1 MRNRLVG
8 LAAFVCIL
16 AWSITASAQNA
27 QITGSVKDSSG
38 GVIPGATITARNAE
52 TGLTRVAVTDN
63 SGDFRLPSLTPGR
76 YSVSTELSGFS
87 SETRPDIILIIDQTA
102 IIHFVLK
109 PAAVSETVT
118 VTGESPIV
126 DIQSTTHERVL
137 GRDAIEAIP
146 TSNTHFSVAT
156 LIPAVQ
162 SSNTADVGGTNAIS
176 LVALTAHGGR
186 NTDMRVLL
194 DGLSTNN
201 TEGGGQF
208 SGYLPNM
215 GSTQEVSVDF
225 AAGLAEQGTGGVFL
239 HVVPRDGGNKFS
251 FSFFATGATEGME
264 ADNLTQDL
272 KDRKFTTTTN
282 YKEIWDVSGGVGG
295 PIMKDKLWFYTAHRW
310 WGHDNYVPGL
320 YENATPQAWTRSC
333 SSASAPACWCR
344 ALDLWSRT
352 GL

>member
-1 MRNRLVG
+1 MGPFTRSAASLLVVV
-8 LAAFVCIL
+8 LLPAAAF
-16 AWSITASAQNA
+16 AQA
-27 QITGSVKDSSG
+27 AITGVVRDASGAVLPGVTVEAASSVLIEKVRAVLSDSTG
-38 GVIPGATITARNAE
+38 QYRIVDLRPGTY
-52 TGLTRVAVTDN
+52 AVTFTLPGFTTVRRDGIELT
-63 SGDFRLPSLTPGR
+63 GDCVASVNADLRLGSL
-76 YSVSTELSGFS
+76 E
-87 SETRPDIILIIDQTA
+87 
-102 IIHFVLK
+102 
-109 PAAVSETVT
+109 ETVT
-118 VTGESPIV
+118 VSGESPIV

-137 GRDAIEAIP
+137 GREAIEAIP

-156 LIPAVQ
+156 LIPAMQ

-201 TEGGGQF
+201 TEGAGQF

-282 YKEIWDVSGGVGG
+282 YKKI
-295 PIMKDKLWFYTAHRW
+295 
-310 WGHDNYVPGL
+310 
-320 YENATPQAWTRSC
+320 
-333 SSASAPACWCR
+333 
-344 ALDLWSRT
+344 
-352 GL
+352 